1 MSTVNI
7 DFAYFLTVF
16 LKRIFLFTSLIF
28 VLVLTAPTLV
38 TFEEINITSAT
49 PTPAPSVFVIVEL
62 TGYVPVLLPVLVNV
76 ALPLYPLV
84 AWSLNTTVLLP
95 EPLNIE
101 PVVAVNAPVAV
112 NSAVPVLSVVA
123 EVVTTAPP

>member
-7 DFAYFLTVF
+7 DFAYFFTVF

-38 TFEEINITSAT
+38 TLVEIKTISAL
-49 PTPAPSVFVIVEL
+49 PAPAVSGVVIPEF
-62 TGYVPVLLPVLVNV
+62 TAYVTVLFDAYVIV
-76 ALPLYPLV
+76 ALPLYPLI

-95 EPLNIE
+95 EPLNTE
-101 PVVAVNAPVAV
+101 PEVAVKAPVAV
-112 NSAVPVLSVVA
+112 NVAVPVERVVLD
-123 EVVTTAPP
+123 VFTTAPP